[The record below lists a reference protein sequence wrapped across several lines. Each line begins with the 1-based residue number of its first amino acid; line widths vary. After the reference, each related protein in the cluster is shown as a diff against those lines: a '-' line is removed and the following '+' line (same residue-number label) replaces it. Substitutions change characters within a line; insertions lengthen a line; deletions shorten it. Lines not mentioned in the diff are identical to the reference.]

1 MLPAAGPAPLVLPI
15 LCRSC
20 ASKTPAVPCKH
31 PNYSLENRVSIAST
45 GYRQPIRFRPGILRY
60 PAGIGAIPENTLFLL
75 ILLLSYIFAVPFTN
89 NEFKRWGYFD

>member
-60 PAGIGAIPENTLFLL
+60 SAGIGAIPENTLFPG
-75 ILLLSYIFAVPFTN
+75 FAVRLPAHFSFAGNTDFHLW
-89 NEFKRWGYFD
+89 EW

>member
-1 MLPAAGPAPLVLPI
+1 M
-15 LCRSC
+15 
-20 ASKTPAVPCKH
+20 
-31 PNYSLENRVSIAST
+31 SIAST

-89 NEFKRWGYFD
+89 NEFKR